1 MGYIL
6 GYIGNNGSF
15 SSLPIKPF
23 PSIYLETA
31 WTSQAK
37 DWAECLVQFG
47 DTAYD
52 AQEAA
57 GFRVFG
63 AGGLQCPVWLRIC
76 RFFQVRNAR
85 GSP

>member
-1 MGYIL
+1 MGTIRL
-6 GYIGNNGSF
+6 AGII

-23 PSIYLETA
+23 TPIHLETA
-31 WTSQAK
+31 WTWQAK

-52 AQEAA
+52 AQEAS

-85 GSP
+85 ASP